1 CMRSYALVPQAQV
14 MPLPPGLSFVEGATL
29 PVAFVTA
36 YYALVKQAQLKRGET
51 VLIHAAAGGVGLA
64 AVQIAR
70 HVGANVL
77 ATASMP
83 KQAFL
88 QQLGVQAVFDS
99 RSDAFVE
106 GVRAQT
112 LGRGLDVV
120 LNSLS
125 GELMQASLGCV
136 A

>member
-1 CMRSYALVPQAQV
+1 
-14 MPLPPGLSFVEGATL
+14 
-29 PVAFVTA
+29 
-36 YYALVKQAQLKRGET
+36 
-51 VLIHAAAGGVGLA
+51 
-64 AVQIAR
+64 
-70 HVGANVL
+70 
-77 ATASMP
+77 TASMP

-112 LGRGLDVV
+112 LGRGVDVV

-125 GELMQASLGCV
+125 GELMRASLACV
-136 A
+136 APFGRFIELGVRDIHAGATLDLPRFAHGLGFTARNVGPGMPGFSDLFREVLDLVEAGTLTPLPYEVFPLAAS